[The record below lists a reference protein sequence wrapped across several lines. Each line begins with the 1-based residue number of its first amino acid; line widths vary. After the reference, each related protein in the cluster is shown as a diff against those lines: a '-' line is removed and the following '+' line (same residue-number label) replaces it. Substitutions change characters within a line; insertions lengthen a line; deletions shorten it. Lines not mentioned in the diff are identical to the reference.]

1 MPHLSTALSLI
12 QPTKYRRHSYFE
24 FVELEREYGAIG
36 RKLDH
41 AHEEFNIA
49 SDAVLAKLHSIIHDH
64 DRNSLS
70 RRLPASVFSQPL
82 PAFLQ
87 DADEA

>member
-1 MPHLSTALSLI
+1 M
-12 QPTKYRRHSYFE
+12 
-24 FVELEREYGAIG
+24 ELEREYGAIG

-49 SDAVLAKLHSIIHDH
+49 SDAVTAKLHNIIRDH
-64 DRNSLS
+64 DQNSLS
-70 RRLPASVFSQPL
+70 RQLTASIFSQTS

-87 DADEA
+87 DVDEA

>member
-1 MPHLSTALSLI
+1 
-12 QPTKYRRHSYFE
+12 
-24 FVELEREYGAIG
+24 VELEREYGAIG
-36 RKLDH
+36 RKLGH

-49 SDAVLAKLHSIIHDH
+49 SDTVTAKLHNIIRDH

-70 RRLPASVFSQPL
+70 RRLPTSIFSRPL

-87 DADEA
+87 DADEARLKKDHYLTNC

>member
-1 MPHLSTALSLI
+1 M
-12 QPTKYRRHSYFE
+12 KCRRNSYSE
-24 FVELEREYGAIG
+24 FVELEREYGTIG

-41 AHEEFNIA
+41 AHEQFNIA
-49 SDAVLAKLHSIIHDH
+49 SDAVTAKLHNIIRDH

-70 RRLPASVFSQPL
+70 RRVPASIFSRPF

-87 DADEA
+87 DPDEA